1 MLIITKFD
9 IPLNNKK
16 IINDKRKV
24 IAKELGINVWIEW
37 KSFLSKEDENGELKN
52 IPIGDELYQK

>member
-9 IPLNNKK
+9 IPSNNKK